1 MPINPVAVLK
11 VSTGMASGY
20 ALAMFFAP
28 GLAYK
33 VSNRQRTKPLG
44 VPTRAVLVVMGP
56 LVVVLDV
63 PNLVIVRRVGEGIV

>member
-20 ALAMFFAP
+20 ALAMFFVP

-33 VSNRQRTKPLG
+33 VSNRQRTKYPK
-44 VPTRAVLVVMGP
+44 
-56 LVVVLDV
+56 
-63 PNLVIVRRVGEGIV
+63 

>member
-11 VSTGMASGY
+11 VSTGMTSGY
-20 ALAMFFAP
+20 ALLAFFAP

-56 LVVVLDV
+56 LVVVVDV
-63 PNLVIVRRVGEGIV
+63 PNLVLVRRVGEGIV

>member
-33 VSNRQRTKPLG
+33 VSNRQRTMTTKYPK
-44 VPTRAVLVVMGP
+44 
-56 LVVVLDV
+56 
-63 PNLVIVRRVGEGIV
+63 